1 MQFRKKKKNA
11 ENTTVVCQPK
21 LLVYNLRCTNFECI
35 KKYLSYRALPYILT
49 LIFVYHIVF
58 DNLMLKEY

>member
-1 MQFRKKKKNA
+1 MQFRKKNVQI
-11 ENTTVVCQPK
+11 TVAYKQPN
-21 LLVYNLRCTNFECI
+21 LYVYNLRCTNFECI

>member
-1 MQFRKKKKNA
+1 MQFRKKKC
-11 ENTTVVCQPK
+11 TVNKTVNYKQPK